1 MAENLLPTV
10 GPVAPIGDNAEAA
23 RVARPLGET
32 HAAKFDA
39 ALTQAEAKPE
49 VKAELKPEPKTK
61 EQIAAE
67 APKLVPSQEAYHNV
81 RLHFRVDPKTHEVT
95 VLMVD
100 KASHRV
106 IRSIPP
112 EEIGKL
118 KEGDLVELFA

>member
-10 GPVAPIGDNAEAA
+10 GAVPPIGESVDGARAA
-23 RVARPLGET
+23 RIAGELP
-32 HAAKFDA
+32 AVKFDA

-49 VKAELKPEPKTK
+49 VKPEPKPENKAK
-61 EQIAAE
+61 EPAADL
-67 APKLVPSQEAYHNV
+67 PKLVPSQEGYHNV